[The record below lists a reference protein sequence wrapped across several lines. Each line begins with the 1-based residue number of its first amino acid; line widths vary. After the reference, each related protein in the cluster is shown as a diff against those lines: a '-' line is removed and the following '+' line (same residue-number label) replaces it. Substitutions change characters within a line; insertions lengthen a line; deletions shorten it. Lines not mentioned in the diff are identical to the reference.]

1 MACGP
6 SRPPEYADAI
16 IGVDDQHP
24 GSGPSAPRFA
34 ILNIPDLISFRA
46 MEISGETLDVIL
58 SALADQLSSLADQ
71 QEIVV
76 IGGSALNALGFVK
89 RATKDVDILA
99 IAVNGD
105 LRPAKPLPESLRIAR
120 DRVTRDFDLDENWL
134 NGGPTDLL
142 KWGSQMVL

>member
-1 MACGP
+1 VRGRTHDWHRPATGSADERYCPDVACGP

-58 SALADQLSSLADQ
+58 SALADQLSSLAD
-71 QEIVV
+71 
-76 IGGSALNALGFVK
+76 
-89 RATKDVDILA
+89 
-99 IAVNGD
+99 
-105 LRPAKPLPESLRIAR
+105 
-120 DRVTRDFDLDENWL
+120 
-134 NGGPTDLL
+134 
-142 KWGSQMVL
+142 